1 MAVAAFTDLFNK
13 GLDSLAAKLA
23 TISGLRTAALIPE
36 DPKPPVAVVTFDSV
50 NYDTSMGRGLDE
62 YTFRVILVIGRVN
75 TRGAEQNLDAF
86 LSGSGSKSV
95 KAAIESDRTLG
106 GEANDLRVTTGTN
119 LREVVVSEATYLASD
134 FVITV
139 YA

>member
-1 MAVAAFTDLFNK
+1 MRQAI
-13 GLDSLAAKLA
+13 A
-23 TISGLRTAALIPE
+23 TNLSSISGLRTAALIPE
-36 DPKPPVAVVTFDSV
+36 DPKPPIAVVTFDNV

-62 YTFRVILVIGRVN
+62 YTFRVIVVVGRVN

-86 LSGSGSKSV
+86 MSGSGASSV
-95 KAAIESDRTLG
+95 KAAIERDRSLG

-119 LREVVVSEATYLASD
+119 LREVVVSEATYLATD
-134 FVITV
+134 FVVTV

>member
-1 MAVAAFTDLFNK
+1 MASITTMRQAI
-13 GLDSLAAKLA
+13 A
-23 TISGLRTAALIPE
+23 TNLSSITGLRTAALIPE
-36 DPKPPVAVVTFDSV
+36 DPKPPIAVVTFDNV

-62 YTFRVILVIGRVN
+62 YTFRVIVVVGRVN

-86 LSGSGSKSV
+86 MSGSGASSV
-95 KAAIESDRTLG
+95 KAAIESDRSLG

-119 LREVVVSEATYLASD
+119 LREVVVSEATYLATD
-134 FVITV
+134 FVVTV

>member
-1 MAVAAFTDLFNK
+1 MASITTMRQAI
-13 GLDSLAAKLA
+13 A
-23 TISGLRTAALIPE
+23 TNLSSISGLRTAALIPE
-36 DPKPPVAVVTFDSV
+36 DPKPPIAVVTFDNV

-62 YTFRVILVIGRVN
+62 YTFRVIVVVGRVN

-86 LSGSGSKSV
+86 MSGSGASSV
-95 KAAIESDRTLG
+95 KAAIESDRSLG

-119 LREVVVSEATYLASD
+119 LREVVVSEATYLATD
-134 FVITV
+134 FVVTV

>member
-1 MAVAAFTDLFNK
+1 MASITTMRQAI
-13 GLDSLAAKLA
+13 A
-23 TISGLRTAALIPE
+23 TNLSSISGLRTAALIPE
-36 DPKPPVAVVTFDSV
+36 DPKPPIAVVTFDNV

-62 YTFRVILVIGRVN
+62 YTFRVIVVVGRVN

-86 LSGSGSKSV
+86 MSGSGASSV
-95 KAAIESDRTLG
+95 KAAIERDRSLG

-119 LREVVVSEATYLASD
+119 LREVVVSEATYLATD
-134 FVITV
+134 FVVTV

>member
-1 MAVAAFTDLFNK
+1 MASITTMRQAI
-13 GLDSLAAKLA
+13 A
-23 TISGLRTAALIPE
+23 TNLSSISGLRTAALIPE
-36 DPKPPVAVVTFDSV
+36 DPKPPIAVVTFDNV

-62 YTFRVILVIGRVN
+62 YTFRVVVVVGRVN

-86 LSGSGSKSV
+86 MSGSGASSV
-95 KAAIESDRTLG
+95 KAAIESDRSLG

-119 LREVVVSEATYLASD
+119 LREVVVSEATYLATD
-134 FVITV
+134 FVVTV